1 MTGEARASAEASPPV
16 SCPSF
21 AIVTPS
27 YNTGPHL
34 GAAVASVFDQDFPQ
48 VDYVVMDGGSTDGS
62 VDVLKSY
69 GPRLHWLSE
78 RDRGQADAINRGFAR
93 VKGDLL
99 GWLNSDDTYAPG
111 ALRAAAEFLAAHPDV
126 AMVYGDADF
135 IDAAGG
141 RIAGCAHVEPA
152 FRRRRLLH
160 YSDFIVQPA
169 AFFRRSAFE
178 AVGGL
183 DPSLNWAMDYDLWL
197 KFADAGFKVAYLP
210 RVLANYRWL
219 GDSKSAAGGWGRLRE
234 VDAVARRH
242 GARLTPAYFRL
253 ERVNLHLTEAR
264 EALRHRDVGSAAA
277 GIARATGNLLGS
289 PRAMWSLLSPRTW
302 RVIYTGRVLR
312 ARALATAAP
321 GAPR

>member
-1 MTGEARASAEASPPV
+1 MVT
-16 SCPSF
+16 PSF

-27 YNTGPHL
+27 YNTGRHV
-34 GAAVASVFDQDFPQ
+34 GAAVDSVLDQDYAP
-48 VDYVVMDGGSTDGS
+48 VDYVVMDGGSTDGT
-62 VDVLKSY
+62 VDVLKSF
-69 GPRLHWLSE
+69 GPRLTWVSE

-93 VKGDLL
+93 TRGDVL
-99 GWLNSDDTYAPG
+99 GWLNSDDAYAPG
-111 ALRAAAEFLAAHPDV
+111 ALRAAGEFLAAHPDV
-126 AMVYGDADF
+126 AMIYGDADF
-135 IDAAGG
+135 IDAAGNRIG
-141 RIAGCAHVEPA
+141 RCAHVEPV
-152 FRRRRLLH
+152 FRRRRLIH

-197 KFADAGFKVAYLP
+197 KFAAAGFKVAYLP

-242 GARLTPAYFRL
+242 GARRTPAFFRL
-253 ERVNLHLTEAR
+253 EKVNLHLTEAR
-264 EALRHRDVGSAAA
+264 DAARLGDVSSAAA
-277 GIARATGNLLGS
+277 SFARATGNLVAS

-302 RVIYTGRVLR
+302 RVIYTGQVLR
-312 ARALATAAP
+312 KRAIVRIP
-321 GAPR
+321 H

>member
-1 MTGEARASAEASPPV
+1 V
-16 SCPSF
+16 SDISF

-34 GAAVASVFDQDFPQ
+34 RAAVNSVVEQDYPH

-62 VDVLKSY
+62 VEVLNSF
-69 GPRLHWLSE
+69 GPRLTWVSE
-78 RDRGQADAINRGFAR
+78 RDRGQSDAINRGFAR
-93 VKGDLL
+93 TTGDVL

-111 ALRAAAEFLAAHPDV
+111 ALRAAAEYLAAHPDV

-135 IDAAGG
+135 IDASGNRIG
-141 RIAGCAHVEPA
+141 RCAHVEPV

-160 YSDFIVQPA
+160 YCDFVVQPA

-197 KFADAGFKVAYLP
+197 KFAAAGYKVAYLP

-219 GDSKSAAGGWGRLRE
+219 GDSKSAAGGWGRLEE
-234 VDAVARRH
+234 VDGVARRH
-242 GARLTPAYFRL
+242 GARRTPAYFRL
-253 ERVNLHLTEAR
+253 ERVNQHLTEAR
-264 EALRHRDVGSAAA
+264 QALRHRDVGSAATSF
-277 GIARATGNLLGS
+277 ARATGNLLSS
-289 PRAMWSLLSPRTW
+289 PRAMWSLMSPRTW
-302 RVIYTGRVLR
+302 KVIYTGQVLR
-312 ARALATAAP
+312 ARAAAAP
-321 GAPR
+321 TAGPAQ

>member
-1 MTGEARASAEASPPV
+1 MPPD
-16 SCPSF
+16 CTF

-27 YNTGPHL
+27 YNTGKHI
-34 GAAVASVFDQDFPQ
+34 GAAVRSVLEQSGCD
-48 VDYVVMDGGSTDGS
+48 VNYVVMDGGSTDDT
-62 VDVLKSY
+62 VEVLKSF
-69 GPRLHWLSE
+69 GPRLRWVSE
-78 RDRGQADAINRGFAR
+78 RDRGQADAINRGFAQTR
-93 VKGDLL
+93 GDIL
-99 GWLNSDDTYAPG
+99 GWLNSDDAYALG
-111 ALRAAAEFLAAHPDV
+111 ALRAAAEFLAAHPDI

-135 IDAAGG
+135 IDAAGDH
-141 RIAGCAHVEPA
+141 IARCAHVEPV
-152 FRRRRLLH
+152 FSRRRLLH

-219 GDSKSAAGGWGRLRE
+219 GGSKSAAGGWGRLKE

-242 GARLTPAYFRL
+242 GARRTPAYFRL
-253 ERVNLHLTEAR
+253 ERVNMHLTEAR
-264 EALRHRDVGSAAA
+264 QALRHRDVGSAAA
-277 GIARATGNLLGS
+277 SFGRATGNLLSS

-302 RVIYTGRVLR
+302 RVIYTGQVLR
-312 ARALATAAP
+312 KRAGLKDGATGTGGTP
-321 GAPR
+321 VSQLRRT